1 MERSAENNIENRSVF
16 FILLGASDDLITNL
30 KKLAIRLSIRLNTS
44 IEYMVNMPMSQL
56 LDLAQDIIEINE
68 EDRQRR
74 QH

>member
-1 MERSAENNIENRSVF
+1 MERSAEDNIENRSVF
-16 FILLGASDDLITNL
+16 FILGASDDLITNL
-30 KKLAIRLSIRLNTS
+30 KKLAIRLSIRLNAS